1 MGDLGFSSSDGDAM
15 SSVCGLEEEMPF
27 RMGVVVVVVDV
38 VVVDGRGGMRCP

>member
-27 RMGVVVVVVDV
+27 RVVVVVVDV